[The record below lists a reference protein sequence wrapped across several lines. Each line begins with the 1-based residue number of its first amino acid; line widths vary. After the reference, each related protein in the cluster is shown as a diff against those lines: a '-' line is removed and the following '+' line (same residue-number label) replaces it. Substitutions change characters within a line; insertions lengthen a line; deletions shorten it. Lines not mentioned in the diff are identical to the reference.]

1 MAGVAYSVTKSD
13 KFCFPQGTSTKYIHT
28 KPKKKKSRKQ
38 NKNKLRF

>member
-28 KPKKKKSRKQ
+28 KPKKKKKI
-38 NKNKLRF
+38 KKAK